1 MAGGDRLD
9 VIYLIQ
15 MINKYAL
22 TIISVLYTVIFSV
35 QVCAQAPPSDSPGI
49 SAVWANNGED
59 KITRDELRASSNPS
73 GVINSLWDGATIRL
87 FGARNEVVAFNLCLE
102 AAGRMA
108 DDVTISFNRLEGPG
122 GSVIDSRSMTDD
134 SIFDFTGRDI
144 ELFYLRYL
152 EIEGMSRLSYES
164 YDERH
169 IPERLRRPWTDNG
182 RGSGTW
188 IDRPDHNKFY
198 PDIAVPLELVSTFD
212 IQTGRNQSIWVDIY
226 IPKDIPAGIYNGTVE
241 IAEDGVTEYQV
252 PVELTVRSFSLPEL
266 PSARTMLFIS
276 TENINLRYLGV
287 SYPDQG
293 TALYQQSLQLANRHF
308 QSAHRH
314 RISLIDGYQPPHRMD
329 EAWTARLSGDL
340 FTSANGY
347 RGPGEEIGNNVYSI
361 GTYGS
366 WPWQGGGESAMR
378 SNTDEWANWFNSR
391 TFTTPVDYFLYL
403 IDESSD
409 FPQIEEWSRWINNNP
424 GSGSQVLSMATVS
437 LVDGVNQTPSLDI
450 PDSGTATGIK
460 SDFQNAADSLLASS
474 DRHFWMYAAYR
485 PNVGSM
491 AIEDDGVSPRV
502 TAWAQF
508 KKKVERW
515 FYWESTYYDNF
526 QGGTGQ
532 TNVFQS
538 AFTFGGHSGYDSVL
552 GETGWNY
559 GNGDGVL
566 FYPGTDLTFP
576 ANSYG
581 VNGPFASLRLKHW
594 RRGIQDVDY
603 LTMASEIAPAR
614 VAKIVATMIPK
625 ILWEY
630 GVDDPGDPTWIRT
643 DISWSTDPDR
653 WEAARAELADI
664 IDSASIS
671 TVSSSDYNGDGTSDI
686 AIFRPSTGLW
696 AIRGFT
702 WFYFGSLPDLPISGD
717 YDGDDTTNPGI
728 FRPSSGLWA
737 IRQLSRLYFGVGGD
751 RTVPGDYD
759 GDGSCDIGIF
769 RASSGLWASK
779 GITRVYF
786 GISGDQPAP
795 GDYDGDGTMDLGIFR
810 SGTGLWATRGVT
822 RVYFGGST
830 DDPVPGDYN
839 GDGVW
844 DEGIFRASSGLWAI
858 RGITRSYFG
867 SSIDYP
873 VPADY
878 SGSGFDSIGI
888 FRNGSGLWAI
898 PELTRVYYGIGG
910 DVPVVR

>member
-1 MAGGDRLD
+1 MAGGDILD
-9 VIYLIQ
+9 VLYLTQ
-15 MINKYAL
+15 MIKKYAL

-35 QVCAQAPPSDSPGI
+35 QVWAQAPPSSSTGI

-102 AAGRMA
+102 AAERMA
-108 DDVTISFNRLEGPG
+108 DDVTISFNRMEGPG
-122 GSVIDSRSMTDD
+122 GSVIDSRSMTGDG
-134 SIFDFTGRDI
+134 IFDFTGRDI

-152 EIEGMSRLSYES
+152 EIKGLSRLSYES

-169 IPERLRRPWTDNG
+169 IPERLRRPWTDDG

-198 PDIAVPLELVSTFD
+198 PDIAVPFELVSSFD

-226 IPKDIPAGIYNGTVE
+226 IPKDIPVGLYTGTVA
-241 IAEDGVTEYQV
+241 IAEDGIVDYQV

-276 TENINLRYLGV
+276 TENINHRYLGE

-293 TALYQQSLQLANRHF
+293 TALYQQSLEIADRHF
-308 QSAHRH
+308 QVAHRH
-314 RISLIDGYQPPHRMD
+314 RISLIDGYQSPDRMD
-329 EAWTARLSGDL
+329 EAWTDRLSGDL
-340 FTSANGY
+340 FTPANGY

-378 SNTDEWANWFNSR
+378 SNTDEWANWFNSQI
-391 TFTTPVDYFLYL
+391 FTTPVDYFLYL

-409 FPQIEEWSRWINNNP
+409 FPQIEEWAQWINANP
-424 GSGSQVLSMATVS
+424 GSGSKVLSLATVS

-450 PDSGTATGIK
+450 PDSGTATGVTA
-460 SDFQNAADSLLASS
+460 DFQSAAETLRSS
-474 DRHFWMYAAYR
+474 PDRHLWMYAAYR

-491 AIEDDGVSPRV
+491 AIEDDGVSLRV
-502 TAWAQF
+502 MAWAQF
-508 KKKVERW
+508 KKQVERW
-515 FYWESTYYDNF
+515 FYWESTYYNNF

-538 AFTFGGHSGYDSVL
+538 AFTFGGYSGYDNVL

-576 ANSYG
+576 SDSYG
-581 VNGPFASLRLKHW
+581 VKGPFASLRLKHW

-603 LTMASEIAPAR
+603 LTMAAEIAPAR
-614 VAKIVATMIPK
+614 VAEIVGTMIPK

-643 DISWSTDPDR
+643 DISWSTDPDL
-653 WEAARAELADI
+653 WEAVRAELADI
-664 IDSASIS
+664 IESASASIIGS
-671 TVSSSDYNGDGTSDI
+671 GDYNGDGTSDI
-686 AIFRPSTGLW
+686 AIFRPS
-696 AIRGFT
+696 
-702 WFYFGSLPDLPISGD
+702 
-717 YDGDDTTNPGI
+717 
-728 FRPSSGLWA
+728 SGLWA
-737 IRQLSRLYFGVGGD
+737 VREITRVYFGSSND
-751 RTVPGDYD
+751 RPVPGDYD
-759 GDGSCDIGIF
+759 GDGTTDIGIF
-769 RASSGLWASK
+769 RPDTGLW
-779 GITRVYF
+779 GIRSLTRNYF
-786 GISGDQPAP
+786 GGAIDSPIPD
-795 GDYDGDGTMDLGIFR
+795 DYDGDGSCDTGIFR
-810 SGTGLWATRGVT
+810 AFSGLWAVKDITRS
-822 RVYFGGST
+822 YFGSAG
-830 DDPVPGDYN
+830 DLPVPGDYN
-839 GDGVW
+839 GDGTADIGLFRGSSGLWAIKGLTRAYFGGPADEVVPGDYNGDGIW
-844 DEGIFRASSGLWAI
+844 EEGIFRPTSGLWAI
-858 RGITRSYFG
+858 RGVTRSYFG
-867 SSIDYP
+867 SSSDQP

-878 SGSGFDSIGI
+878 AGSGADSICI
-888 FRNGSGLWAI
+888 FRDSSGLWAVNGI
-898 PELTRVYYGIGG
+898 TRVYFGG
-910 DVPVVR
+910 SGDSPVTR